1 MAQALEDGHLVEL
14 RTRLPAGVRK
24 LATVMHRD
32 KLLGGATADFLRHCG
47 ATVPRTATAAAA
59 R

>member
-1 MAQALEDGHLVEL
+1 
-14 RTRLPAGVRK
+14 
-24 LATVMHRD
+24 MHRD

-47 ATVPRTATAAAA
+47 ATVPRTATSATA